1 MKEYNSII
9 IGIGSSQYSNTLENP
24 FSYSERKEMITRV
37 LTAASISSFQ
47 IEPIP
52 DIHDPPNWVDHVTK
66 HISDFNMVYTNNPFT
81 NDLFKQKGFIVKQTS
96 IHKRESLSGNHI
108 RKCIIQGKPLKD
120 LVPRE
125 VVEYLIEIDGIQRLQ
140 KLASQH

>member
-1 MKEYNSII
+1 MNALFIGRFQPFHHGHLYVITSIMKEHNSIV

-47 IEPIP
+47 IESIP

-66 HISDFNMVYTNNPFT
+66 LVSDFNIIYTNNRARELT
-81 NDLFKQKGFIVKQTS
+81 NTS
-96 IHKRESLSGNHI
+96 II
-108 RKCIIQGKPLKD
+108 MVTRK
-120 LVPRE
+120 E
-125 VVEYLIEIDGIQRLQ
+125 
-140 KLASQH
+140 